1 MERTGLAASVR
12 RAVPDLTRLS
22 KSRCEH
28 ASRLRWPRR
37 TRFSSSGEVIV
48 GPDQEEARL
57 RRDAG
62 GKRAGLVAF
71 RPPFGARHDV
81 RVDGP
86 GEHALRRLQR
96 PEQIRVAHVV
106 ADHHDV
112 DVALAVSAP
121 LATEPYTKAAAI
133 RFANGAS
140 ARRRG
145 PTTPTVLTTSRCSSL
160 KIGLCR
166 LA

>member
-96 PEQIRVAHVV
+96 PRSEEH
-106 ADHHDV
+106 
-112 DVALAVSAP
+112 
-121 LATEPYTKAAAI
+121 
-133 RFANGAS
+133 
-140 ARRRG
+140 
-145 PTTPTVLTTSRCSSL
+145 TSELQSHSDL
-160 KIGLCR
+160 VCR
-166 LA
+166 LLLEKKKTADL